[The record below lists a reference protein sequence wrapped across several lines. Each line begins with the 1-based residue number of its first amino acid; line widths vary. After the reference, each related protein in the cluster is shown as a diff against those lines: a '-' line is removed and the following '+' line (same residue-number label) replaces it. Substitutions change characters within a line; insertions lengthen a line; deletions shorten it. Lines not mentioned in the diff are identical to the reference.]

1 MADNMVTLVGTLGT
15 DPEVRRTP
23 QGKDVVNFN
32 LVTNERIR
40 NADNSWSDGAASWFR
55 ITAWNALGRNAAM
68 SFRKGQRVIV
78 RGALKVEQW
87 QAKDG
92 STAKTVV
99 LTASAIGHDV
109 LFGTSTFAR
118 AASTSAFATPP
129 AREQESQQDG
139 WGAAAEEPEHEPEQ
153 RELQPAW
160 STPMADDDV
169 PF

>member
-40 NADNSWSDGAASWFR
+40 NADDTWSDGAASWFR
-55 ITAWNALGRNAAM
+55 VTAWNALGRNAAM

-78 RGALKVEQW
+78 RGSLKVEQW

-99 LTASAIGHDV
+99 LTASALGHDV

-118 AASTSAFATPP
+118 AASTSSAPP
-129 AREQESQQDG
+129 VREQEPQRDG
-139 WGAAAEEPEHEPEQ
+139 WGAPTEEKAQEAEQ

-160 STPMADDDV
+160 STPMGDEDV